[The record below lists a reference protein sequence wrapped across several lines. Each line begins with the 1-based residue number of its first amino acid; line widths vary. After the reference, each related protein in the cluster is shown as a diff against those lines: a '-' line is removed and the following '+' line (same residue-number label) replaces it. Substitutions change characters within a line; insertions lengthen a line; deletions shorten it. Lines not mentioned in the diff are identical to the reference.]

1 MAIDTEGRQNV
12 DYFIGVEVEH
22 TPMKGERT
30 LFVVGVKPVEEI
42 VLKVNNLRHI
52 YLGTSQ
58 SFNPQTYEDW
68 KSWNHMI
75 TGLLELGYWV
85 TLDFDAVHARDFH
98 EEGWCEN
105 DRFIPMISVKLP
117 YIGLFNYNTTVK
129 IDDTTWGDTN
139 PGVWTHSLHSLMDRK
154 NFTSWDK
161 YTEDTP
167 L

>member
-68 KSWNHMI
+68 KSWNYMI

-85 TLDFDAVHARDFH
+85 TLDFDASYARDFH

-105 DRFIPMISVKLP
+105 DHFIPMISVKLP

-139 PGVWTHSLHSLMDRK
+139 PGVWTHSLHSLMDRT

>member
-30 LFVVGVKPVEEI
+30 LFVVGIKPVEEI
-42 VLKVNNLRHI
+42 VLKVDNLRHI

-58 SFNPQTYEDW
+58 SFTPKTYEDW
-68 KSWNHMI
+68 RAWDHMI
-75 TGLLELGYWV
+75 KGLLDLGYWV
-85 TLDFDAVHARDFH
+85 TLDFDVSYARDFQ
-98 EEGWCEN
+98 EEGWSEN
-105 DRFIPMISVKLP
+105 DHFIPMISVKLP

-139 PGVWTHSLHSLMDRK
+139 PGVWTHSLHSLMDRS

>member
-30 LFVVGVKPVEEI
+30 LFVVGVKPIEEI

-58 SFNPQTYEDW
+58 SFTPQTYEDW
-68 KSWNHMI
+68 KSWDHMI
-75 TGLLELGYWV
+75 KGLLELGYWV
-85 TLDFDAVHARDFH
+85 TLDFDASYARDFH
-98 EEGWCEN
+98 EEGWSEN

-139 PGVWTHSLHSLMDRK
+139 PGVWTHSLHSLMDRS

-167 L
+167 I